1 MAEFTWAD
9 VLLLIDGAGSAHLAT
24 ATAGGDPH
32 VSVVWAVADSNGVSL
47 TMRTVS
53 GKAGRLRS
61 NPRVALMWEG
71 NSAETYVWGDATLV
85 TDSEEKSR
93 IWSSGTFPFDL
104 SVFYGGPT
112 SPDWTLVRVTP
123 TRAVAMMSNDS
134 GMERK
139 SWVSQP

>member
-9 VLLLIDGAGSAHLAT
+9 ILPLINGAGPAHLST

-32 VSVVWAVADSNGVSL
+32 VSVVWAIADANGVVL

-85 TDSEEKSR
+85 TDNDEKSR
-93 IWSSGTFPFDL
+93 IWRSGTFPFDL
-104 SVFYGGPT
+104 SAFYSGPT
-112 SPDWTLVRVTP
+112 SEDWTFVRVTP
-123 TRAVAMMSNDS
+123 TRAIAMVGNES

-139 SWVSQP
+139 SWMVQP